1 MMRLTLFLLL
11 CSAVALAQTEEP
23 YQPGPDSNRQPGV
36 PKGTVTSY
44 RWDNSKVYPGTKRAY
59 HVYVPAQYDAS
70 KPAALMVFQD
80 GFTYMKEDGEF
91 RVTVVYDNLIHRKEL
106 PVTIVLFV
114 NPGYWNNEPEN
125 LFRSEGRSYEYD
137 DVTDQ
142 YATFLINEI
151 IPEVKKKYNI
161 SDDPKMHGIA
171 GISSGGICAFTA
183 AWFRPDYFHKVLSHV
198 GSFTNIRGGDA
209 YPSMIRKSAKRDMRV
224 LLQGGEKDLNNNY
237 GNWWLAN
244 LQMKSSL
251 EFRGYDFRFE
261 GGVGGHNGKH
271 GGAIL
276 PESLKWLWSGV
287 TN

>member
-1 MMRLTLFLLL
+1 MKPITLLFV
-11 CSAVALAQTEEP
+11 CIYSMSLAQTEEP
-23 YQPGPDSNRQPGV
+23 YKPGPDSQRQPGV

-44 RWDNSKVYPGTKRAY
+44 RWDNSKVYAGSKRAY
-59 HVYVPAQYDAS
+59 HVYVPAQYDPS

-80 GFTYMKEDGEF
+80 GFTYLKEDGEF
-91 RVTVVYDNLIHRKEL
+91 RVTIVYDNLIHRKEL
-106 PVTIVLFV
+106 PITICVFV
-114 NPGYWNNEPEN
+114 NPGHWFDEPQN
-125 LFRSEGRSYEYD
+125 LFRSENRSYEYD
-137 DVTDQ
+137 DVSDQ

-198 GSFTNIRGGDA
+198 GSFTDIRGGYV
-209 YPSMIRKSAKRDMRV
+209 YPALIRKNSQKDIRV
-224 LLQGGEKDLNNNY
+224 FLQDGEKDLNNNF

-251 EFRGYDFRFE
+251 EFKGYDFRFE
-261 GGVGGHNGKH
+261 GGVGGHNGIH

-276 PESLKWLWSGV
+276 PESLKWLWRD
-287 TN
+287 